1 MEKEIIFDQYEN
13 FVMFSLVNNE
23 YFSEEIVKE
32 KVSDVMLDNIDLQI
46 GNIIYENN
54 NSKNFLY

>member
-1 MEKEIIFDQYEN
+1 
-13 FVMFSLVNNE
+13 MFSLVNNE

-32 KVSDVMLDNIDLQI
+32 KVSDVMLDNIDLQM

-54 NSKNFLY
+54 NRKNLFILNVFFQKLVIFE

>member
-1 MEKEIIFDQYEN
+1 
-13 FVMFSLVNNE
+13 MFSLVNNE

-32 KVSDVMLDNIDLQI
+32 KVSDVMLDNIDLQM

-54 NSKNFLY
+54 NRKKCLY

>member
-1 MEKEIIFDQYEN
+1 
-13 FVMFSLVNNE
+13 MFSLVNNE

-46 GNIIYENN
+46 GNIIYENI

>member
-1 MEKEIIFDQYEN
+1 
-13 FVMFSLVNNE
+13 MFSLVNNE

-32 KVSDVMLDNIDLQI
+32 KVSDVMLDNIDLQM

-54 NSKNFLY
+54 NSKNVLY

>member
-1 MEKEIIFDQYEN
+1 
-13 FVMFSLVNNE
+13 MFSLVNNE

-54 NSKNFLY
+54 NSKNVLY

>member
-1 MEKEIIFDQYEN
+1 
-13 FVMFSLVNNE
+13 MFSLVNNE

-46 GNIIYENN
+46 GNIIYEN
-54 NSKNFLY
+54 K

>member
-1 MEKEIIFDQYEN
+1 
-13 FVMFSLVNNE
+13 MFSLVNNE

-32 KVSDVMLDNIDLQI
+32 KVSDVMLNNIDLQI

-54 NSKNFLY
+54 NSKNVLY

>member
-1 MEKEIIFDQYEN
+1 
-13 FVMFSLVNNE
+13 MFSLVNNE
-23 YFSEEIVKE
+23 YFREEIVKE

-54 NSKNFLY
+54 NSKYFLY

>member
-1 MEKEIIFDQYEN
+1 
-13 FVMFSLVNNE
+13 MFSLVNNE

-32 KVSDVMLDNIDLQI
+32 KVSDVMLDNIDLQM

-54 NSKNFLY
+54 NSENVLY

>member
-1 MEKEIIFDQYEN
+1 
-13 FVMFSLVNNE
+13 MFSLVNYNE

-32 KVSDVMLDNIDLQI
+32 KVSDVMLDNIDLQM

-54 NSKNFLY
+54 NRKNLFILNVFFQKLVIFE